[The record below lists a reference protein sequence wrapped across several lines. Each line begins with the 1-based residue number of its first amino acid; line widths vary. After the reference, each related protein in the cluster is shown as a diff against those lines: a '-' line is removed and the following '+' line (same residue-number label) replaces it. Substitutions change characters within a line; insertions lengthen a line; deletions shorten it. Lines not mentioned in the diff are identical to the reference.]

1 MTTSELTRTPY
12 DRRVQLVQE
21 TIASRSEL
29 PVDAAKELAVHVLH
43 ALDSIP
49 ERMR

>member
-1 MTTSELTRTPY
+1 MTTSELVRTPY
-12 DRRVQLVQE
+12 ERRVQLVQD
-21 TIASRSEL
+21 TITSRSKL
-29 PVDAAKELAVHVLH
+29 KDDAAKELAVHVLH